1 MTREGLYEFLVRWSN
16 PKRLAG
22 GAQGAIRTSGV
33 GSGTMSTLY
42 APGWPEFTAFT

>member
-1 MTREGLYEFLVRWSN
+1 MTREGLYEFLARWSN
-16 PKRLAG
+16 PERLAG
-22 GAQGAIRTSGV
+22 GPRSHPNELV